1 MTEEHYKKAEQ
12 IKKEVSRNKVVVE
25 MLKRKEI
32 SSYTGLTNL
41 RITLDHIPGI
51 YEAMV
56 SAIEHENEK
65 LLKQFEEL

>member
-1 MTEEHYKKAEQ
+1 MTDEQYKKAEQ
-12 IKKEVSRNKVVVE
+12 IKKEVSRNKIVAE

-32 SSYTGLTNL
+32 TSYTGLTNL
-41 RITLDHIPGI
+41 RITLKHIPGI

>member
-1 MTEEHYKKAEQ
+1 MTEEQYKKAEQ

-25 MLKRKEI
+25 MLSAHAIRDTCI
-32 SSYTGLTNL
+32 TNL
-41 RITLDHIPGI
+41 RITLNNVPGV

>member
-1 MTEEHYKKAEQ
+1 
-12 IKKEVSRNKVVVE
+12 
-25 MLKRKEI
+25 MLSAHVIRDMC
-32 SSYTGLTNL
+32 LTNL
-41 RITLDHIPGI
+41 RITLNNIPGI

>member
-1 MTEEHYKKAEQ
+1 MTEEQYKKAER

-25 MLKRKEI
+25 MLSAHAIRDTCI
-32 SSYTGLTNL
+32 TNL
-41 RITLDHIPGI
+41 KITLNNVPGV

>member
-1 MTEEHYKKAEQ
+1 MTEEQFKKAEK

-25 MLKRKEI
+25 MLSAHEI
-32 SSYTGLTNL
+32 RDMGITNI
-41 RITLDHIPGI
+41 RITLNNVPGI